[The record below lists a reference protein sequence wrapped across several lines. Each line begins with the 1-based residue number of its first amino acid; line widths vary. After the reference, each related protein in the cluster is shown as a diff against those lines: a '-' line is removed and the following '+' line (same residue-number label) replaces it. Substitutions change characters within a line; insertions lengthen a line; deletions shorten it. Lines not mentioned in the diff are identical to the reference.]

1 MESPP
6 QKPKQVGG
14 KSGGDV
20 GRRRRQQ
27 NSIYYARFMA
37 DSSRVFVW
45 LKAEQTAAT
54 YQRATPTNPPP
65 LPPWNES
72 LFMGESRACPVGQ
85 LGSWAAAPQTEVITS
100 VCLLSSMAH

>member
-65 LPPWNES
+65 SPLEMNRCLWA
-72 LFMGESRACPVGQ
+72 RAELVQ